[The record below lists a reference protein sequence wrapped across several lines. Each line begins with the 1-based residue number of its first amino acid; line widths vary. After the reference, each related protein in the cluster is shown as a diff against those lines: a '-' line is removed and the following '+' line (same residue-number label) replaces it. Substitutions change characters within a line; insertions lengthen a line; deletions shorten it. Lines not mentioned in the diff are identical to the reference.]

1 MTSEI
6 SRAERMEMLA
16 VPAVVT
22 QSSYLTLS
30 PALCVSIRYRNK
42 TKLVKGMSLVMMELG
57 TKARIL
63 S

>member
-1 MTSEI
+1 M
-6 SRAERMEMLA
+6 SRAERTEMLA

-22 QSSYLTLS
+22 QGGYLTLS
-30 PALCVSIRYRNK
+30 PALCVSVRYRNK
-42 TKLVKGMSLVMMELG
+42 TQLVKDMLLVMMELG